1 MSSAQISRRSLLSL
15 LVVLGANAAYPITAT
30 ASDVTGQPYSIPDG
44 FTCIYSDDDMSL
56 FQKDNQY
63 LIVELMG
70 TTLVTV
76 DQDDCSL
83 DISLPDGSLLYVTQD
98 EMGCIYLNGALVG
111 DILYLHDEGG
121 PVAKGCV
128 LLSSQKQ
135 TVEEASSQ
143 GSILL
148 QLMSYLPGF
157 AGALSTLAS
166 SIYDLIVALNSDLWL
181 IIKTY
186 YCDTPKPLTRKEVYV
201 YADEA
206 CTQLLDKRV
215 YEDDVPVYS

>member
-1 MSSAQISRRSLLSL
+1 
-15 LVVLGANAAYPITAT
+15 
-30 ASDVTGQPYSIPDG
+30 
-44 FTCIYSDDDMSL
+44 
-56 FQKDNQY
+56 
-63 LIVELMG
+63 
-70 TTLVTV
+70 
-76 DQDDCSL
+76 
-83 DISLPDGSLLYVTQD
+83 
-98 EMGCIYLNGALVG
+98 
-111 DILYLHDEGG
+111 
-121 PVAKGCV
+121 
-128 LLSSQKQ
+128 
-135 TVEEASSQ
+135 
-143 GSILL
+143 
-148 QLMSYLPGF
+148 MSYLPGF